1 MKMSKLG
8 GDRTQRPVFPS
19 EIKPPLKRP
28 KITEKQLPKSP
39 APAPFRPIPSPR
51 PKYPPRPEDHK
62 NKRPQLKR
70 TPEIALTAADIKS
83 VDLLQ
88 GPIIFI

>member
-28 KITEKQLPKSP
+28 KITEKQLPKPP
-39 APAPFRPIPSPR
+39 APAPFRPIPPPR
-51 PKYPPRPEDHK
+51 PKYPQRP
-62 NKRPQLKR
+62 
-70 TPEIALTAADIKS
+70 
-83 VDLLQ
+83 
-88 GPIIFI
+88 